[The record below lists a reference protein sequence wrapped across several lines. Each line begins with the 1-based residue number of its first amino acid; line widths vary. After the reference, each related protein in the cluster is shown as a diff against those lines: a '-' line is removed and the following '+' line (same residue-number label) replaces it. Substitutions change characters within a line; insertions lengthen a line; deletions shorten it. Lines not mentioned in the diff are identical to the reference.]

1 MVVSNEVKLTF
12 VFKEENDAYYL
23 ALENKSKFNHDF
35 VKKFRDHVA
44 EKNRLGTISN
54 ANVQKVLLDFYFEC
68 EKRCS
73 VSKKYFFFIIF

>member
-1 MVVSNEVKLTF
+1 VSNVVKLTF

-44 EKNRLGTISN
+44 EKHRLGTIS
-54 ANVQKVLLDFYFEC
+54 ATNVHKVLLDFYFEA
-68 EKRCS
+68 E
-73 VSKKYFFFIIF
+73 

>member
-1 MVVSNEVKLTF
+1 MVESKEVKLILIF
-12 VFKEENDAYYL
+12 IDENDAYFL
-23 ALENKSKFNHDF
+23 ALENKAKFNHDF

-44 EKNRLGTISN
+44 EKHRLGTISA
-54 ANVQKVLLDFYFEC
+54 ANVHKVLLDFYFEA